1 MTLQHCMSSIANPKS
16 YVERY
21 NCRIHRYMHGKQGGA
36 EEPKGM
42 IRLVACMD
50 DRVVGNI
57 AMWTM
62 TSSRRRHAGE
72 IAMAVHDDW
81 QGKGCGYALL
91 VAALDLADHW
101 MDLRRIE
108 LEVFTDNE
116 PAQRLYERSGFD
128 IEGTLKQFA
137 FREGEYADVYAM
149 ARLR

>member
-1 MTLQHCMSSIANPKS
+1 
-16 YVERY
+16 
-21 NCRIHRYMHGKQGGA
+21 
-36 EEPKGM
+36 
-42 IRLVACMD
+42 
-50 DRVVGNI
+50 
-57 AMWTM
+57 
-62 TSSRRRHAGE
+62 
-72 IAMAVHDDW
+72 
-81 QGKGCGYALL
+81 
-91 VAALDLADHW
+91 